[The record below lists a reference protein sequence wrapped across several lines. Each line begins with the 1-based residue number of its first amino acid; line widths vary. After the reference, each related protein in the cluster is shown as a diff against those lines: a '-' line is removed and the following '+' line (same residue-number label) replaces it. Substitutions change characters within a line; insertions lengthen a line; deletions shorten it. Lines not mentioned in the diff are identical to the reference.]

1 MNILALAL
9 IFLIRVAI
17 PFTIMLTLGEVIHRC
32 EEKYWL
38 KM

>member
-9 IFLIRVAI
+9 IFLIRVVI
-17 PFTIMLTLGEVIHRC
+17 PFAIMLALGEWIQRR
-32 EEKYWL
+32 EAKYWL

>member
-9 IFLIRVAI
+9 IFLVRVAM
-17 PFTIMLTLGEVIHRC
+17 PFAIMLTLGESIRRR